1 MRERAN
7 RAALRPAVW
16 RWLRRVLPYAVFVA
30 ALLLVPAVFTR
41 VAPYTMADGV
51 QLVILALAG
60 LGMVP
65 LTGYAGQ
72 VSLGQAA
79 FYGIGAYSSAVLTVQ
94 LDGNPWLGFVLGAVL
109 AGLFA
114 YLVGLV
120 LFRVGGHYLALATI
134 AIGLVLGVVVKQLGL
149 TGGEQGLVGVPSL
162 TVFGVRFADD
172 VNFYYL
178 AMAVLLVA
186 TVLVGVLCRSAF
198 ARGLLAVGDS
208 PVAAA
213 AAGIEPAVAKRAV
226 FALSA
231 VLAALAGSLYAHWSG
246 YVNDS
251 TMGLTLS
258 IQLLIVVTVGGRRS
272 VFGPFVGAFVVVSL
286 VRFSNDWLPGVSQ
299 HAGGQLELIAYGLAL
314 VLVLRLLP
322 RGLAGGV
329 GGALGRLLPARASRS
344 VVAGRPPG

>member
-1 MRERAN
+1 MSA
-7 RAALRPAVW
+7 
-16 RWLRRVLPYAVFVA
+16 LRRVLPYLVLVA
-30 ALLLVPAVFTR
+30 ALLLVPFVFTR

-51 QLVILALAG
+51 QLVILAVAG

-79 FYGIGAYSSAVLTVQ
+79 FYGIGAYTSAVLTVQ
-94 LDGNPWLGFVLGAVL
+94 FGGAWWLGFLLGAVL
-109 AGLFA
+109 AGGFA

-134 AIGLVLGVVVKQLGL
+134 AIGLLLGVVVQELGL
-149 TGGEQGLVGVPSL
+149 TGGQQGLAGVPSL
-162 TVFGVRFADD
+162 HLFGVSFAGD

-178 AMAVLLVA
+178 AMVVLLVA
-186 TVLVGVLCRSAF
+186 TVVVGLLCRSAF

-208 PVAAA
+208 AVAAA
-213 AAGIEPAVAKRAV
+213 AAGIEPAVAKRAM
-226 FALSA
+226 FTLSA

-246 YVNDS
+246 FVDS
-251 TMGLTLS
+251 NTMALNLS

-286 VRFSNDWLPGVSQ
+286 VRFSNDWLPDLSQ
-299 HAGGQLELIAYGLAL
+299 HAGGQMELIAYGLAL

-322 RGLAGGV
+322 RGLVGTV
-329 GGALGRLLPARASRS
+329 GGALARLLPDRLRRASS
-344 VVAGRPPG
+344 